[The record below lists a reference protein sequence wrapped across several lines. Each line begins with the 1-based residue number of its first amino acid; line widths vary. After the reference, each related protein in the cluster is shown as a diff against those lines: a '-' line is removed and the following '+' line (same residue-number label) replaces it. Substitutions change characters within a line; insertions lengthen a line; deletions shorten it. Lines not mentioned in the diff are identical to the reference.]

1 MPKERPIFSKV
12 SNNARVS
19 PYPDR
24 RSSKSIKQ
32 VSHESKFSVHS
43 EWEDVMCVI
52 CMEPPHNAVLL
63 RCSSYSK
70 GCRPY
75 MCDTNLYHSNCFNQ
89 FSRNNRH
96 HSNVKTLSCPLCRGE
111 VYGTVYSTS
120 GRRFMNAKPRPCS
133 VDKCKF
139 SGTYSK
145 LDKHF
150 ITAHMYPNTPNVDPL
165 RQWTPEQIH
174 RSAQYM
180 EQMSQTE
187 IPYRLQVVQN
197 QFPYIHHPSM
207 IQRNVNGTVQSLL
220 YSRQET
226 NHFGLGNN
234 TTYSMPRPEFQAMSM
249 FYGWV
254 P

>member
-1 MPKERPIFSKV
+1 MPKEIPIFSKV
-12 SNNARVS
+12 S
-19 PYPDR
+19 
-24 RSSKSIKQ
+24 
-32 VSHESKFSVHS
+32 SHHIMTVDLRKASNKFSVHS
-43 EWEDVMCVI
+43 EWEDVMSVI
-52 CMEPPHNAVLL
+52 CMEPPHNAALL

-75 MCDTNLYHSNCFNQ
+75 MCDTNLYHSNCFNR
-89 FSRNNRH
+89 FSGNNMR

-150 ITAHMYPNTPNVDPL
+150 ITAHMYLNTPNVDPL

-174 RSAQYM
+174 MSAQYM

-187 IPYRLQVVQN
+187 IPYTLQVVQHISTS
-197 QFPYIHHPSM
+197 IHSSPLYDSEERS
-207 IQRNVNGTVQSLL
+207 RNCAKSSLL
-220 YSRQET
+220 ET
-226 NHFGLGNN
+226 GNESLW
-234 TTYSMPRPEFQAMSM
+234 TQQQHHIFHA
-249 FYGWV
+249 
-254 P
+254 